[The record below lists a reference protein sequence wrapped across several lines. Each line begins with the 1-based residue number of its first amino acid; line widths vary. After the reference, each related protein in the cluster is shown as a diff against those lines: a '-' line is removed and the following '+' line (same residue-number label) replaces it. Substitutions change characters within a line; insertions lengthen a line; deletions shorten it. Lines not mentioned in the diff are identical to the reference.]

1 MRTKA
6 ILNKKIDRVKPF
18 SFKSEAT
25 LFPTK
30 LLAIRLE
37 NGLSLLFEGTNI
49 PAHPE
54 KQGLKVLD
62 KALVVVNRH
71 SKYPCE
77 NILIKDDKIVEIGFL
92 SKQSIKN
99 ISDLINQI

>member
-6 ILNKKIDRVKPF
+6 ILNKKIDRIKPF

-37 NGLSLLFEGTNI
+37 NGLSLLFEGTKI
-49 PAHPE
+49 PFHPE

-62 KALVVVNRH
+62 KTLVVVNRH

-77 NILIKDDKIVEIGFL
+77 NVLIKDNKIVDIGFL
-92 SKQSIKN
+92 ATQSVEN
-99 ISDLINQI
+99 ISALLNQI

>member
-1 MRTKA
+1 MKTKS
-6 ILNKKIDRVKPF
+6 ILNKKIDRVKIF
-18 SFKSEAT
+18 STKSSET

-37 NGLSLLFEGTNI
+37 NGLSLLFEGAKI

-71 SKYPCE
+71 CKYPCE
-77 NILIKDDKIVEIGFL
+77 NVLIRDNKIVAVDFL
-92 SKQSIKN
+92 ATQSVEN
-99 ISDLINQI
+99 ISALISQV

>member
-6 ILNKKIDRVKPF
+6 ILNKKIDRIKPF
-18 SFKSEAT
+18 SLNSETT

-37 NGLSLLFEGTNI
+37 NGLSLLFEGATI
-49 PAHPE
+49 PTHPE

-71 SKYPCE
+71 CKYPCE
-77 NILIKDDKIVEIGFL
+77 NVIIQDNKIVDIGFL
-92 SKQSIKN
+92 SKQSVEN
-99 ISDLINQI
+99 FSALLDQI

>member
-1 MRTKA
+1 MRTRS
-6 ILNKKIDRVKPF
+6 ILNKKIDRIKPF
-18 SFKSEAT
+18 SFKSETT

-37 NGLSLLFEGTNI
+37 NGLNLLYEGAKI

-62 KALVVVNRH
+62 KALIVVNRH
-71 SKYPCE
+71 CEYPVE
-77 NILIKDDKIVEIGFL
+77 NVLIRDNKIVDIGFL
-92 SKQSIKN
+92 SKQSVEN
-99 ISDLINQI
+99 FSVLVNQL

>member
-1 MRTKA
+1 MRTRS
-6 ILNKKIDRVKPF
+6 ILNKKIDRIKPF
-18 SFKSEAT
+18 SFKSETT

-37 NGLSLLFEGTNI
+37 NGLNLLFEGTKI

-62 KALVVVNRH
+62 KALIVVNRH
-71 SKYPCE
+71 CEYPCE
-77 NILIKDDKIVEIGFL
+77 DVLIRDNKIVAIGFL
-92 SKQSIKN
+92 SNHSVEN
-99 ISDLINQI
+99 ISALINQV